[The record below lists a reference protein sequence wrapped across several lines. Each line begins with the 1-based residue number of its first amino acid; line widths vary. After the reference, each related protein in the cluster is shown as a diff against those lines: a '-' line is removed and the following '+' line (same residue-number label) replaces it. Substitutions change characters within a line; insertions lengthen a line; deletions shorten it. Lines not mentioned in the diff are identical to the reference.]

1 MDVFALYP
9 HTLRSV
15 VRRREGGPVTSQDSH
30 DSDTSPGPS
39 AHAAESTGPSSGFD
53 LFEVWKEYERIAMH
67 FNDLLIRLRTQ
78 SLAAVAAFAT
88 IAGVLLKSESIGR
101 ELRWGTLAAVFAV
114 LALLWLAIWV
124 FDFTYYNRLLLG
136 AVRSLLAIEEAS
148 KSGTRLAALSLSIDI
163 EAAVRRGDSVLT
175 LEYWARAKGR
185 WVFYTVV
192 FAVLVSGVIV
202 SVRALGGAAGELH
215 VISGETNSAPSNT
228 PLQPV
233 APVKK

>member
-1 MDVFALYP
+1 
-9 HTLRSV
+9 
-15 VRRREGGPVTSQDSH
+15 
-30 DSDTSPGPS
+30 
-39 AHAAESTGPSSGFD
+39 

-67 FNDLLIRLRTQ
+67 FNDLLLRLRTQ

-163 EAAVRRGDSVLT
+163 EAAVRKGDSFFT

-192 FAVLVSGVIV
+192 FAVLVSGLIV
-202 SVRALGGAAGELH
+202 SVRALGGAAGAPH
-215 VISGETNSAPSNT
+215 VTSGETSSAPSNT
-228 PLQPV
+228 PLQP
-233 APVKK
+233 AMPVKK